1 MDKLLKK
8 GIKVPKL
15 LRINLEQYTIE
26 MEYIKGI
33 KLKDYL
39 NDPLR
44 SPEEIIHII
53 EQIGILVLQVH

>member
-53 EQIGILVLQVH
+53 EQIGILVL